1 MTLIALLACAALGV
15 LGGALST
22 VAGMGGGIALV
33 ALLSLF
39 LGPHVALAL
48 TAPALLVGNAHRA
61 FVFRDALDRKVG
73 VAFVLGAIPGAA
85 IGSLVVGEVPARV
98 LTVALVVVTLFAIG
112 RARGLF
118 ALHPPTWAW
127 TPFAFGAGLVAAGS
141 GAGVMVAPALVA
153 GGLGG
158 RALIATGALIALSM
172 HVGRVAGYGLSGLY
186 DVGTG
191 GADLHGSLL
200 LAVGLVAGNLVGVR
214 LRARLGEAGTERVT
228 ELTLIGSLVLAVAS
242 LFR

>member
-33 ALLSLF
+33 TLLSLF

-127 TPFAFGAGLVAAGS
+127 TPFAFGAGLAGFRRF
-141 GAGVMVAPALVA
+141 A
-153 GGLGG
+153 GGAFGARRPLFARAALGAARTARGTRLGRFNGG
-158 RALIATGALIALSM
+158 RL
-172 HVGRVAGYGLSGLY
+172 GRLDGF
-186 DVGTG
+186 
-191 GADLHGSLL
+191 
-200 LAVGLVAGNLVGVR
+200 
-214 LRARLGEAGTERVT
+214 ERF
-228 ELTLIGSLVLAVAS
+228 G
-242 LFR
+242 